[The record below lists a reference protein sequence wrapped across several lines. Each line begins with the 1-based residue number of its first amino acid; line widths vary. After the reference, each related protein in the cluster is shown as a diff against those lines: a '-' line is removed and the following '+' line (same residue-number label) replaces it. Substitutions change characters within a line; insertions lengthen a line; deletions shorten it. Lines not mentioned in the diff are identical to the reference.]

1 MKIKSI
7 LTIVLILLISSI
19 SLSAQKKDSSYIKVS
34 NYIFRNYH
42 PDSVALSKF
51 CRIGCVFV
59 RFKVSPQGEIAN
71 ISFSG
76 DADSTQ
82 LITDALTK
90 AVNSLKKDTA
100 LMNFLKKSDRAIIQ
114 PFIYS
119 YQDACNFPKMG
130 KSGNATDNK
139 ANFYLSYMMFMAEI
153 DHISKSLYD
162 IFKFKDG
169 DVSFFDGVL
178 LAPFGIFSAMH

>member
-7 LTIVLILLISSI
+7 LTVVLIICSI
-19 SLSAQKKDSSYIKVS
+19 SVSAQEKASSYIKVS
-34 NYIFRNYH
+34 DYIFHNYH

-59 RFKVSPQGEIAN
+59 RFKVSPQGEISN

-82 LITDALTK
+82 LITDALTI
-90 AVNSLKKDTA
+90 AVNSLKQDTA

-119 YQDACNFPKMG
+119 YQDGCNFPKMA
-130 KSGNATDNK
+130 KSGNATDNT
-139 ANFYLSYMMFMAEI
+139 ANFYISYMMFTSEM
-153 DHISKSLYD
+153 DHVTKSLYN

-169 DVSFFDGVL
+169 HIAFFDGVL
-178 LAPFGIFSAMH
+178 LGPFGIISAMH